1 MSRLIFNLT
10 LLLFLL
16 AGCSSQPYV
25 MPDTFERSVDAP
37 PVLNIVESRSMYLFS
52 LARLHALDGDFDAAV
67 TLLQASIEADPQ
79 SAFLHASVADLYLKL
94 NRIQEAINACRTAIS
109 LNPNLGDAELLLA
122 NILSSLKQERG
133 AIEHYKRG
141 IELLPEK
148 EEAYLQLA
156 ITYLRIFEYEEAVKT
171 LKALLKKSADA
182 PLAYYYLG
190 KSYEQMKLPKEAL
203 GYYRRVIELKPDFEP
218 VYLDIGLSLEAQ
230 GEKNEAIA
238 SFEALLQV
246 NPHNFS
252 VMQHLVQL
260 YIQEK
265 RLDDALRMLKT
276 LISRGIGGLDTRR
289 KAGLVYLEMEQ
300 FDNAIREFEFI
311 LAQEPNA
318 SQVRFYLASALE
330 DKGEHLLAIEEFRKI
345 PSTAFNYTDA
355 LGHIAYLYLEEDE
368 GDKGVALL
376 KEAIAADKSK
386 FDLYLHLTGVYEGQ
400 KRYREALDILL
411 AVEADFP
418 NEPRIHFRIGLLHDK
433 LGERDKLI
441 ERMKKTL
448 SFTPDDPQALNYL
461 GYTYAEMGTNL
472 DEALLLLKKATSLR
486 PNDGFILDSLGW
498 AYYKLKRYRDA
509 VSELERAAEI
519 VDDDPTIKS
528 HLADAYLAVHDYK
541 NAARFYKQVLQL
553 EPDRKDIIEK
563 LKKIKAESGEK

>member
-1 MSRLIFNLT
+1 MSRLMFYLT
-10 LLLFLL
+10 LLFILIV
-16 AGCSSQPYV
+16 GCSTQRYV
-25 MPDTFERSVDAP
+25 MPDTFERAADAP

-79 SAFLHASVADLYLKL
+79 SAFLHASVAELYLKL
-94 NRIQEAINACRTAIS
+94 NRIQEAINASRTAIA
-109 LNPNLGDAELLLA
+109 LNPNLGEAELLLA

-141 IELLPEK
+141 IELIPDK

-171 LKALLKKSADA
+171 LKELLNKSADA

-230 GEKNEAIA
+230 GERNEAIR
-238 SFEALLQV
+238 SFESLLQV

-265 RLDDALRMLKT
+265 RLDDALKMLKT

-289 KAGLVYLEMEQ
+289 KTGLVYLELEQ
-300 FDNAIREFEFI
+300 YDNAIREFEFI
-311 LAQEPNA
+311 LAQEPSA

-330 DKGEHLLAIEEFRKI
+330 EKGEHLLAIEEFRKI
-345 PSTAFNYTDA
+345 PPTAFNYTDA
-355 LGHIAYLYLEEDE
+355 LGHIAYLYLDAGE

-376 KEAIAADKSK
+376 KEAIAVDKSR

-400 KRYREALDILL
+400 QRFREALDILV
-411 AVEADFP
+411 AAEGDFP
-418 NEPRIHFRIGLLHDK
+418 NEPRIHFRIGILHDK

-448 SFTPDDPQALNYL
+448 SFAPDDPQALNYL
-461 GYTYAEMGTNL
+461 GYTYVEMGTNL

-509 VSELERAAEI
+509 ISELERAAEI
-519 VDDDPTIKS
+519 VDDDPTIKN

-541 NAARFYKQVLQL
+541 NALRLYRQVLQL
-553 EPDRKDIIEK
+553 EPMRKDIVEK
-563 LKKIKAESGEK
+563 IKKIKVESGEK